1 MYFTSVT
8 EVNANIVKCLGF
20 LIGETELQH
29 PAQGAVNGTNH
40 VQHWTP
46 WGAPRKAPV
55 HSIIITVTPVPV
67 RAAQHPQLSKDCPW
81 GRQWR
86 MCWCPKQ
93 LIIKGDADD
102 TPSPQTLLKCCPRHP
117 VSSLC
122 GLKHT
127 LVTFTKHRPAAL
139 FPSHRSYCSLSGH
152 RTSRQAS
159 VKGKRKKRAE
169 RIHRSIEEA

>member
-1 MYFTSVT
+1 MSRFSHRWNRIT
-8 EVNANIVKCLGF
+8 
-20 LIGETELQH
+20 
-29 PAQGAVNGTNH
+29 
-40 VQHWTP
+40 
-46 WGAPRKAPV
+46 APSPRGCQRDKPCAALNTLRSSQESPRAFNYY
-55 HSIIITVTPVPV
+55 HCYPCAV

-127 LVTFTKHRPAAL
+127 LVTFTKHRPDAL